1 MKMVGEL
8 KYEVI
13 QLQSKRKINKLNNY
27 MKLDLT
33 RSILSEKSTSKI
45 YMWNKLGQNT
55 RSYIKIF
62 QKMNWNQI
70 GKS

>member
-33 RSILSEKSTSKI
+33 RSIFKWKI
-45 YMWNKLGQNT
+45 HLKNLHVK
-55 RSYIKIF
+55 
-62 QKMNWNQI
+62 
-70 GKS
+70 